1 MHDVMLLMHGNV
13 SITFYRHY
21 NGIEIQR
28 YCTWRNYSGITIH
41 AHSCMQLLYILEL
54 QFMQV
59 QQKLIESL
67 CDDQT
72 HSSLVSQ
79 LASVSLISETDKE
92 TQLSSALDPRQRA
105 TSLLLLLDTEN
116 KPQHTI
122 ELIKSMRDIDEMKS
136 LADEMSVQY
145 EAMPVQHGAMEESD
159 QYEAIH
165 VEGI

>member
-1 MHDVMLLMHGNV
+1 MYQLPSIGTTTVLKSKDTAPGGATLVLQSMHMLAC
-13 SITFYRHY
+13 RH
-21 NGIEIQR
+21 
-28 YCTWRNYSGITIH
+28 
-41 AHSCMQLLYILEL
+41 YILEL

-159 QYEAIH
+159 QYEAMH